1 MTVITLD
8 ELSNI
13 NSLMLGRG
21 APVVRDD
28 TGYNKPDYSIC
39 THIYYGMSYTQ
50 AADICNRLQKYT
62 SRQLQQIPITDLRE
76 SEEHYKNLAG
86 YKPGITLQYGTQ
98 YTAFYFAYDQDII
111 QIIKTATNRKWNSDQ
126 KCWYVKNCEV
136 IKILDKLSQIA
147 DTDNAKQYFLPLYSE
162 VITTEDQEPEQTQKI
177 ILTGEQKN
185 KYINIKCKYH
195 AGVVTAIKASLNRK
209 YNSND
214 YSWDV
219 SLDDIPALLTRLEK
233 FNNEVDYTSLLQYLP
248 KPKEIQEIT
257 LNSMPN
263 QTREPFN
270 HQLEAAKFL
279 LQKKK
284 AILADEMGGGK
295 TTSAIIASYNIPGKK
310 LVVCPA
316 SLKLNWQKEILL
328 VDSTAKIGIVN
339 GKTITDLTGSEWY
352 IINYDI
358 LSKHLENILVTD
370 FTSCIFDECHYIKS
384 INNSG
389 KPTAE
394 RGKAAL
400 EITGKISYCFM
411 LTGTPIT
418 NKTKDIFNTLKAIN
432 HPLTI
437 KWMPFAKRYCNAYS
451 DRYGWNMDG
460 SSNTNELHEK
470 LKPFMMRRLKSE
482 LLELPEKLRSFIPVE
497 INAREYNRL
506 FTEYMAERE
515 GMEKG
520 LQLVKLNALRHL
532 LAIQKIPATIE
543 QIENIA
549 VCQGKQIVIF
559 TCYEE
564 VVKQITEKFPQAG
577 TITGSDNTDKRQQTV
592 EDFQNH
598 KINIVVCNIIA
609 AGVGLTLT
617 ASDTVIFNDFDWT
630 PANHAQAE
638 DRIHRIGQNQKCNIY
653 YMYADNA
660 EMDRNLSIILER
672 KLANINQIIDN
683 DSNNMFNEL
692 IEGL

>member
-1 MTVITLD
+1 MAVITLD

-21 APVVRDD
+21 APVQRDN

-39 THIYYGMSYTQ
+39 THIYYGMSYNQ

-62 SRQLQQIPITDLRE
+62 SRQLQQISITDLQE
-76 SEEHYKNLAG
+76 SEEYYKNLAG
-86 YKPGITLQYGTQ
+86 IKPGITLQYGIQ

-111 QIIKTATNRKWNSDQ
+111 QIIKSANNRKWDSTQ
-126 KCWYVKNCEV
+126 KCWHVKNCEV
-136 IKILDKLSQIA
+136 IKILDKLAQIA
-147 DTDNAKQYFLPLYSE
+147 DTENAKQYFLSLYIE
-162 VITTEDQEPEQTQKI
+162 PITTENQEPEQTQKI
-177 ILTGEQKN
+177 ILTGVQKN
-185 KYINIKCKYH
+185 EYINIKCKYH

-209 YNSND
+209 YNSAD
-214 YSWDV
+214 YSWNV
-219 SLDDIPALLTRLEK
+219 SLADIPGLINRLEK
-233 FNNEVDYTSLLQYLP
+233 FNNEVDYASLLQYLP
-248 KPKEIQEIT
+248 KPEEVQEIV
-257 LNSMPN
+257 LQPMPN
-263 QTREPFN
+263 QTREPFT
-270 HQLEAAKFL
+270 HQLDAARFL
-279 LQKKK
+279 LEKKK

-339 GKTITDLTGSEWY
+339 GKTITDLTGADWY

-358 LSKHLENILVTD
+358 LSKHLTSILSTE

-389 KPTAE
+389 KPTAQ
-394 RGKAAL
+394 RGKATL
-400 EITGKISYCFM
+400 QITEKIPYCFM

-432 HPLTI
+432 HPLSQ
-437 KWMPFAKRYCNAYS
+437 KWMPFSLRYCNAYK

-482 LLELPEKLRSFIPVE
+482 LLELPEKIRSFVPVE
-497 INAREYNRL
+497 INAKEYNRL

-532 LAIQKIPATIE
+532 LAIQKISATIE

-549 VCQGKQIVIF
+549 VCQDKQIVVF

-577 TITGSDNTDKRQQTV
+577 TITGSDSTEKRQQTV
-592 EDFQNH
+592 DDFQNK

-660 EMDRNLSIILER
+660 EMDRKLSLILEK

-683 DSNNMFNEL
+683 DSSNMFNEL

>member
-1 MTVITLD
+1 MAIITLD
-8 ELSNI
+8 ELANL
-13 NSLMLGRG
+13 NSEMLGRG
-21 APVVRDD
+21 APIERDN
-28 TGYNKPDYSIC
+28 TGYNKPDYSVC
-39 THIYYGMSYTQ
+39 YHIYYGMSYNQ
-50 AADICNRLQKYT
+50 ASDICGRLQKYT
-62 SRQLQQIPITDLRE
+62 KRQLQQIPIADLKE
-76 SEEHYKNLAG
+76 SEEYYKNLAG
-86 YKPGITLQYGTQ
+86 YKPGITLQYGKEF
-98 YTAFYFAYDQDII
+98 TAFYFAYDQDII
-111 QIIKTATNRKWNSDQ
+111 QIIKSAINRKWNSTE

-147 DTDNAKQYFLPLYSE
+147 DTDNAKQYFLSLYKE
-162 VITTEDQEPEQTQKI
+162 VTITNQEPEQSQKI
-177 ILTGEQKN
+177 ILIANQTGKH
-185 KYINIKCKYH
+185 INVNCKYH
-195 AGVVTAIKASLNRK
+195 AGVVTAIKASLDRK
-209 YNSND
+209 YNPTD
-214 YSWDV
+214 HSWDV
-219 SLDDIPALLTRLEK
+219 ALTDIAGLITRLEK
-233 FNNEVDYTSLLQYLP
+233 FNNEVDYTSLLQFLP
-248 KPKEIQEIT
+248 KPEEKQEIV
-257 LNSMPN
+257 LQPMPN
-263 QTREPFN
+263 QTREPFT
-270 HQLEAAKFL
+270 HQLDAAKFL
-279 LQKKK
+279 LEKKK

-295 TTSAIIASYNIPGKK
+295 TTSAIIASYNISGKK

-339 GKTITDLTGSEWY
+339 GKTITDLTGNDWY

-358 LSKHLENILVTD
+358 LSKHLENILVTE

-389 KPTAE
+389 KPTAS
-394 RGKAAL
+394 RGKSAL
-400 EITGKISYCFM
+400 QITEKIPYCFM

-418 NKTKDIFNTLKAIN
+418 NKTKDIYNNLKAIN
-432 HPLTI
+432 HPLAQ
-437 KWMPFAKRYCNAYS
+437 KWMSFALRYCGAYQEKF
-451 DRYGWNMDG
+451 GWNMDG

-482 LLELPEKLRSFIPVE
+482 LLELPEKIRSFIPVE
-497 INAREYNRL
+497 INIREYNRL

-520 LQLVKLNALRHL
+520 LQLVRLNALRHL
-532 LAIQKIPATIE
+532 LAIQKISATIE

-549 VCQGKQIVIF
+549 VCQDKQIVVF

-577 TITGSDNTDKRQQTV
+577 TITGSDNMNQRQQTV

-683 DSNNMFNEL
+683 NSNNMFNEL